1 LLTEY
6 FTGSGTF
13 VPQEKKLMEEI
24 QRLNDE
30 MRGCDENIQSRKANI
45 TTLESLIAMSRER
58 FSDYKVE
65 RDSLQDKKKFVYLVF
80 SVMHTHVFDLIVNE
94 ILLMV

>member
-1 LLTEY
+1 
-6 FTGSGTF
+6 
-13 VPQEKKLMEEI
+13 MEEI

-30 MRGCDENIQSRKANI
+30 MCGCDENIQSRKANI
-45 TTLESLIAMSRER
+45 TTLESLIAKSRER

-80 SVMHTHVFDLIVNE
+80 SVMRTHVFDLIVNE